1 MAWNQPGEDNKKRPP
16 PRGAPDS
23 SSLDYL
29 LRRLQ
34 RQVQRLWQAGG
45 SRRRALLS
53 LLLLV
58 VALWLVSGFHEIAG
72 PERGVVQRFGR
83 YLEIDPPGYSWH
95 WPWPIETVRKV
106 DVTDVEALDA
116 KALMLA
122 GDQSLIDVSWSV
134 QYRIADPLQYLF
146 HVREPQVSLRQSS
159 ETVLRELVAASS
171 SAALLDA
178 DAHLRIAAEARGR
191 IQKIVD
197 DYGAGINV
205 AAVNLADVRLPDA
218 VQGAE
223 RDASKAAEDR
233 QRAIADAQA
242 YASDILPKAQSAAQ
256 QRLSDAQ
263 VYATQTRA
271 TADGDAERFA
281 AQAQAYAKAP
291 EVTRSRMYIETVEGI
306 LAKAHKIILDTKT
319 GNGNIIYVPLD
330 KLAEAIRA
338 AAPAASSST
347 PVTSAPA
354 SGNGTVA
361 APAAATES
369 PDDAHNRERPER

>member
-1 MAWNQPGEDNKKRPP
+1 MAWNQPGEDKKRPP
-16 PRGAPDS
+16 PRSAPEH
-23 SSLDYL
+23 SSLEDL

-34 RQVQRLWQAGG
+34 RQAQRLWQPGG
-45 SRRRALLS
+45 NRGTAVLS
-53 LLLLV
+53 LLLL
-58 VALWLVSGFHEIAG
+58 ALAVWLISGFHQIADS
-72 PERGVVQRFGR
+72 ERGVVQRFGR
-83 YLEIDPPGYSWH
+83 YLGLDPPGYSWH

-122 GDQSLIDVSWSV
+122 SDQSLIDISWSV
-134 QYRIADPLQYLF
+134 QYRVADPLQYLF

-159 ETVLRELVAASS
+159 ETVLRELVAGNSP
-171 SAALLDA
+171 AALLDG
-178 DAHLRIAAEARGR
+178 DAHARIGAEARGR

-205 AAVNLADVRLPDA
+205 VAVNLVDVRLPDA

-223 RDASKAAEDR
+223 HDASKAADDR
-233 QRAIADAQA
+233 QRAIADAEA
-242 YASDILPKAQSAAQ
+242 YASDIVTKAQSAAQ

-271 TADGDAERFA
+271 TAEGDAERFTV
-281 AQAQAYAKAP
+281 QAQAFAKAP
-291 EVTRSRMYIETVEGI
+291 EVTRNRMYIETVEGI
-306 LAKAHKIILDTKT
+306 LARAHKIILDTKT
-319 GNGNIIYVPLD
+319 GNGNVIYVPLD

-338 AAPAASSST
+338 AAPAAAAGNQ
-347 PVTSAPA
+347 PNVPAAPGVGA
-354 SGNGTVA
+354 AA
-361 APAAATES
+361 APAGATEA